1 MEFSQPG
8 YYFWINPNIL
18 IICTEISRVIQIE
31 FWKFVIGCIV
41 LPSTLASPFH
51 IALVF
56 LRVSVALLQG
66 ASQARGGDRG
76 PGVRGPGADL
86 GQR

>member
-56 LRVSVALLQG
+56 LRVSVALL
-66 ASQARGGDRG
+66 
-76 PGVRGPGADL
+76 PGNTQDNMVRAGFSSKRKA
-86 GQR
+86 QERV